1 MTVLRLATRG
11 SRLAVA
17 QSRWVADRVEAAN
30 AGVRV
35 ELVTVRTTGDAV
47 ADRPLYA
54 IGGKGL
60 FTKEV
65 EQALLRGEADL
76 AVHSFKDLPV
86 TMPLVDESALVVA
99 AVPGRADAR
108 DVIVTRDGG
117 DLASLAAGATVG
129 TTSPRRRALVMNA
142 RADLEVVPLRGN
154 VDTRLGKLDGG
165 EVDAVILAMA
175 GLERLGVLAAVPRLS
190 PRLRGLDPTTWVPA
204 AGQGALAVQC
214 RREDAGTRATL
225 APLDDPA
232 ARAAVDEEREVVRL
246 LEGTC
251 TSPIGAWYDGSILRA
266 VLGTGRVLRRAAGRD
281 AAEVVAALLG

>member
-1 MTVLRLATRG
+1 MATATTLRLATRG

-17 QSRWVADRVEAAN
+17 QSSWVASRVEAAN

-86 TMPLVDESALVVA
+86 TMPLVDGSELVVA

-108 DVIVTRDGG
+108 DVLVTRDGG

-129 TTSPRRRALVMNA
+129 TTSPRRRALVMDA

-154 VDTRLGKLDGG
+154 VDTRLGKLAAG
-165 EVDAVILAMA
+165 EVDAVILAAA
-175 GLERLGVLAAVPRLS
+175 GLDRLDLGVDR
-190 PRLRGLDPTTWVPA
+190 RFLDPAAWVPA

-214 RREDAGTRATL
+214 RREDAATRAAL

-232 ARAAVDEEREVVRL
+232 ARAAVDQEREVVRL

-251 TSPIGAWYDGSILRA
+251 TSPIGAWHDGRVLRA
-266 VLGTGRVLRRAAGRD
+266 VLGEGGVLKRATGRD
-281 AAEVVAALLG
+281 AREVVAALLG